1 MVEERGGGEH
11 DVPGQGEGG
20 GRGEEEEAGGKGQA
34 AEEGGGGGGGEA
46 VVPVMEGGGLLE
58 LGEDMKYIGI
68 RVCVCLDV

>member
-34 AEEGGGGGGGEA
+34 AEEGGGGGRRKA
-46 VVPVMEGGGLLE
+46 VVPGVEGGGLLDLE
-58 LGEDMKYIGI
+58 GIEI